1 MRATGPGEA
10 DTPKGS
16 RGVHAE
22 PRRLMFRRLPIGLWR
37 LRWPLAVAAVVAVL
51 VTGVIVVLQPTAPT
65 PAPAATQALDTPP
78 TTTPAPVPPAAT
90 TPAATASPAGVTPTP
105 TPTTKPTATPTTRR
119 PAAPAATAV
128 TSKRKGVGV
137 WTFDGVSQA
146 LATSGASWYYTW
158 DVAHQGVTSP
168 KNAEFVPMIWGAK
181 SVTAS
186 NLEKAKQNG
195 RYLLGFNEPDLK
207 GQAEMSVEQALEL
220 WPQLEATGLPLGSPA
235 VAWGGDRPGEWLDR
249 FMAGAK
255 QRGYRVD
262 FIALHWYGGDF
273 TTANA
278 VNQLRSYLQAV
289 HDRYQL
295 PIWLTEFALID
306 FSNGVRFPTQAE
318 QAAFLSAATRML
330 GSLSWLQRYAWFG
343 LPATDKDQSGLFR
356 TGSEV
361 TAVGR
366 AYQAAR

>member
-1 MRATGPGEA
+1 MHETGPGRA
-10 DTPKGS
+10 DTGTVTRGAHADRRGGLRS
-16 RGVHAE
+16 RIPLGAK
-22 PRRLMFRRLPIGLWR
+22 RLL
-37 LRWPLAVAAVVAVL
+37 WPLAVAAVVVVL
-51 VTGVIVVLQPTAPT
+51 VTGVVVAVQPTGPV
-65 PAPAATQALDTPP
+65 PAPAATQAVDALAPTSPAPSPP
-78 TTTPAPVPPAAT
+78 TAT
-90 TPAATASPAGVTPTP
+90 TPAATASPAGATPTP
-105 TPTTKPTATPTTRR
+105 TPVAKPTTGR
-119 PAAPAATAV
+119 PVAPAAAAV

-146 LATSGASWYYTW
+146 LASSGASWYYTW

-168 KNAEFVPMIWGAK
+168 KGAEFVPMIWGAK

-186 NLEKAKQNG
+186 NLQQAKKNG
-195 RYLLGFNEPDLK
+195 RQLLGFNEPDMG
-207 GQAEMSVEQALEL
+207 GQANMTVEQALEL

-235 VAWGGDRPGEWLDR
+235 VAWGGDRPGEWLER
-249 FMAGAK
+249 FMTGAK

-273 TTANA
+273 NTANA

-289 HDRYQL
+289 HDRYRL

-306 FSNGVRFPTQAE
+306 FSNGVAFPTQAQ
-318 QAAFLSAATRML
+318 QAAFLTAATRML
-330 GSLSWLQRYAWFG
+330 GGLSWLHRYAWFG
-343 LPATDKDQSGLFR
+343 LPATEKDQTGLFR
-356 TGSEV
+356 TGSTA

>member
-1 MRATGPGEA
+1 MRATGQGAA
-10 DTPKGS
+10 DTPKGT

-22 PRRLMFRRLPIGLWR
+22 PRRGLSRRLPSGVRR

-51 VTGVIVVLQPTAPT
+51 VTGVFVVVQPTGPT

-78 TTTPAPVPPAAT
+78 PTSPAPGAPTAN
-90 TPAATASPAGVTPTP
+90 TPAASTSPAGVTM
-105 TPTTKPTATPTTRR
+105 TPTTRPTATPTTGR

-137 WTFDGVSQA
+137 WTFDGVSPA
-146 LATSGASWYYTW
+146 LANSGASWYYTW
-158 DVAHQGVTSP
+158 DVAHPGVTSP

-186 NLEKAKQNG
+186 NLEKARQNG

-207 GQAEMSVEQALEL
+207 GQAEMTVEQALEL

-255 QRGYRVD
+255 QRGHRVD

-306 FSNGVRFPTQAE
+306 FANGVRFPSQAE
-318 QAAFLSAATRML
+318 QAAFLTAATRML
-330 GSLSWLQRYAWFG
+330 GGLSWLHRYAWFG
-343 LPATDKDQSGLFR
+343 LPATDKDQTGLFR
-356 TGSEV
+356 TGSEA

>member
-1 MRATGPGEA
+1 MRGTGDGEA
-10 DTPKGS
+10 DAPKGH

-22 PRRLMFRRLPIGLWR
+22 PRRGLRGHLPLGARRLLW
-37 LRWPLAVAAVVAVL
+37 PVTVAAVVAVL
-51 VTGVIVVLQPTAPT
+51 VTGVIVVVQPTGPA
-65 PAPAATQALDTPP
+65 PAPAAAQAADAQPP
-78 TTTPAPVPPAAT
+78 TSPEPGPPTATAPT
-90 TPAATASPAGVTPTP
+90 ATASPTGPTGP
-105 TPTTKPTATPTTRR
+105 TPTTKPTAQPTTGRPVA
-119 PAAPAATAV
+119 PAAPAV
-128 TSKRKGVGV
+128 SSKRKGVGV
-137 WTFDGVSQA
+137 WTFDGVSAA
-146 LATSGASWYYTW
+146 LASSGASWYYTW

-186 NLEKAKQNG
+186 NLQQAKSNG
-195 RYLLGFNEPDLK
+195 RQLLGFNEPDLA
-207 GQAEMSVEQALEL
+207 GQAEMTVEQALEL
-220 WPQLEATGLPLGSPA
+220 WPQLQATGLPLGSPA

-249 FMAGAK
+249 FMAGVK

-289 HDRYQL
+289 HDRYNL

-306 FSNGVRFPTQAE
+306 FSNGVRFPTQAQ
-318 QAAFLSAATRML
+318 QAAFLTAATRML
-330 GSLSWLQRYAWFG
+330 GGLSWLHRYAWFG
-343 LPATDKDQSGLFR
+343 LPATDKDQTGLFR
-356 TGSEV
+356 TGSEA

>member
-1 MRATGPGEA
+1 MRATGQGEA
-10 DTPKGS
+10 DAARGN

-22 PRRLMFRRLPIGLWR
+22 PRRGPLGRLPTGARRLL
-37 LRWPLAVAAVVAVL
+37 WPLLVAAVVAVL
-51 VTGVIVVLQPTAPT
+51 VTGVIVVVQPTGPT
-65 PAPAATQALDTPP
+65 PAPAATQALD
-78 TTTPAPVPPAAT
+78 APPPASPQPGAPSAT
-90 TPAATASPAGVTPTP
+90 TPTATTSPAGATPTP
-105 TPTTKPTATPTTRR
+105 TPAVKPTTGR
-119 PAAPAATAV
+119 PVAPAGPAV

-146 LATSGASWYYTW
+146 LANSGASWYYTW
-158 DVAHQGVTSP
+158 DVAHSGVTSP
-168 KNAEFVPMIWGAK
+168 KGAEFVPMIWGAK
-181 SVTAS
+181 SVTAT
-186 NLEKAKQNG
+186 NLQQARKNG

-207 GQAEMSVEQALEL
+207 GQAEMTVEQALEL
-220 WPQLEATGLPLGSPA
+220 WPQLQATGLPLGSPA

-289 HDRYQL
+289 HDRYKL

-306 FSNGVRFPTQAE
+306 FSNGVRFPTQAQ
-318 QAAFLSAATRML
+318 QAAFLTAATRML
-330 GSLSWLQRYAWFG
+330 GGLSWLQRYAWFG
-343 LPATDKDQSGLFR
+343 LPATDKDQTGLFR
-356 TGSEV
+356 TGSTA

>member
-1 MRATGPGEA
+1 MRATGQGEA
-10 DTPKGS
+10 DAARGN

-22 PRRLMFRRLPIGLWR
+22 PRHGVLGRLPIGVRR
-37 LRWPLAVAAVVAVL
+37 LLWPLLVAAAVAVL
-51 VTGVIVVLQPTAPT
+51 VTGVIVVVQPNGPT
-65 PAPAATQALDTPP
+65 PVPAATQALD
-78 TTTPAPVPPAAT
+78 VPPSASPQPGAAGAT
-90 TPAATASPAGVTPTP
+90 TPTATTSPTGATPTP
-105 TPTTKPTATPTTRR
+105 TSTPAAKPTTGRPVA
-119 PAAPAATAV
+119 PAAPAV

-146 LATSGASWYYTW
+146 LANSGASWYYTW
-158 DVAHQGVTSP
+158 DVKHQGVTSP
-168 KNAEFVPMIWGAK
+168 QGTEFVPMIWGAK

-186 NLEKAKQNG
+186 NLQQAKQNG

-207 GQAEMSVEQALEL
+207 GQAEMTVEQALEL
-220 WPQLEATGLPLGSPA
+220 WPQLQATGLPLGSPA

-278 VNQLRSYLQAV
+278 VNQLKSYLQAV
-289 HDRYQL
+289 HDRYDL
-295 PIWLTEFALID
+295 PVWLTEFALID
-306 FSNGVRFPTQAE
+306 FSNGVRFPTQAQ
-318 QAAFLSAATRML
+318 QAAFLTAATKML
-330 GSLSWLQRYAWFG
+330 GGLSWLHRYSWFG

-356 TGSEV
+356 TGSSA

>member
-1 MRATGPGEA
+1 MRTTGRGATDA
-10 DTPKGS
+10 AKMS
-16 RGVHAE
+16 RGAHAE
-22 PRRLMFRRLPIGLWR
+22 PRRGLRGRLPIGVRR
-37 LRWPLAVAAVVAVL
+37 LLWPLAVAAVVAVL
-51 VTGVIVVLQPTAPT
+51 VTGVIVVVQPTGPA
-65 PAPAATQALDTPP
+65 PAPAATQAADALPP
-78 TTTPAPVPPAAT
+78 TDPALGTPAAT
-90 TPAATASPAGVTPTP
+90 TPAATASPTATTPPPTP
-105 TPTTKPTATPTTRR
+105 AAKPTTGR
-119 PAAPAATAV
+119 PVAPAVSAV

-146 LATSGASWYYTW
+146 LASSGASWYYTW
-158 DVAHQGVTSP
+158 DVAHPGVTSP
-168 KNAEFVPMIWGAK
+168 TGAEFVPMIWGAK

-186 NLEKAKQNG
+186 NLQQAKRNG
-195 RYLLGFNEPDLK
+195 RQLLGFNEPDMG
-207 GQAEMSVEQALEL
+207 GQANMSVEQALEL

-273 TTANA
+273 ATANA

-289 HDRYQL
+289 HDRYRL
-295 PIWLTEFALID
+295 PVWLTEFALID
-306 FSNGVRFPTQAE
+306 FSNGVRFPSQTQ
-318 QAAFLSAATRML
+318 QAAFLTAATKML
-330 GSLSWLQRYAWFG
+330 GGLSWLHRYAWFG
-343 LPATDKDQSGLFR
+343 LPASDKDQTGLFR
-356 TGSEV
+356 TGSTA